1 MGESEP
7 VGLQPAPADKV
18 GALIGRIRAQEQS
31 DLREARAMSGK
42 IRWTARFVLV
52 LAFLSFGLSILAT
65 GLKIPS
71 YYVTIALAL
80 TGALEWLRQ
89 NRGWREKAAAF
100 WASHD
105 RCDELARELEYQNAS
120 VSHDRLAKLDRD
132 LTEHLRKRGDRLSK
146 AGEEADKKNLA
157 GIFTSAK
164 HDAQG
169 K

>member
-89 NRGWREKAAAF
+89 NRGWRG
-100 WASHD
+100 
-105 RCDELARELEYQNAS
+105 DELARELEYQNAS

-146 AGEEADKKNLA
+146 AGEEADKKNLE